1 MQVEVSHSV
10 TCHDSPPFKQQAVGT
25 YMDPTQ
31 TQIGYANSREKLAR
45 ETQLQSKHITKNY

>member
-31 TQIGYANSREKLAR
+31 TQISYANSREKLAR